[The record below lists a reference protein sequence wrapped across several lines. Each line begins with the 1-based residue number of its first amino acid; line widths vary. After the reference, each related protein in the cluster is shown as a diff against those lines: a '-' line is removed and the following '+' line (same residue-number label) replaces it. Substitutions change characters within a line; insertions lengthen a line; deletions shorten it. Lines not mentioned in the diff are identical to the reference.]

1 MVITGHVKKNVIILD
16 EKIKLPEGTKVMV
29 SIPEKFT
36 KPHSGLCGIWRDNRP
51 SEEIVN
57 EIISSRSEG
66 RNFEL

>member
-16 EKIKLPEGTKVMV
+16 EKIKLPEGTKVIV
-29 SIPEKFT
+29 SIPEKIT
-36 KPHSGLCGIWRDNRP
+36 KIRSGLCGIWRDNRP

-66 RNFEL
+66 RNFKL